1 MATEV
6 VMPRLSDTM
15 DSGTVGK
22 WLKKEGDQVTKG
34 ETIAEIETDKA
45 NMEMESYANGIL
57 ARIMVKE
64 GESAALGAPIAVIA
78 ADEAEAKKL
87 AENTTPSPN
96 GKQSEQLPET
106 GEPVEP
112 AGQLDQVPPEQA
124 GPPAKP
130 QIGLTTP
137 NERLKASPLARRLA
151 QERDINLEDVAGT
164 GPNGRITKEDVE
176 SFLKQ
181 AAPIGQISPPAGI
194 GHEASGM
201 RDEARTQTS
210 NLSQAEAP
218 ASEGR
223 ASQPV
228 EMSRMQQTIAR
239 RMTEAKFSAPE
250 FYLTSEIDMTE
261 ARAFLKTVATIE
273 PASRIQ
279 AGAPKVGPNDLLI
292 KAAALALRRHPEV
305 NSGWERDGIV
315 RFNRVNVGN
324 AVALPGGLVVPVIQD
339 ADKKS
344 LGEIAREA
352 KDLIE
357 KARTG
362 KLAPREYEFGTFTI
376 SNLGMFGIEQF
387 TAVLN
392 PPEACI
398 LAVGA
403 IEAKP
408 VVAGQP
414 GSGLAGE
421 ITVRSRMHV
430 TMTCDHRVVNGA
442 LGAEFLRTLRGLL
455 EHPMLI
461 LL

>member
-1 MATEV
+1 
-6 VMPRLSDTM
+6 MPRLSDTM

-22 WLKKEGDQVTKG
+22 WLKSEGDEVKKG

-64 GESAALGAPIAVIA
+64 GESAALGAPIAIIA

-87 AENTTPSPN
+87 AENAPSAT
-96 GKQSEQLPET
+96 GTQTEQPE
-106 GEPVEP
+106 PP
-112 AGQLDQVPPEQA
+112 GQLDQVPPEQV

-151 QERDINLEDVAGT
+151 QEHDINLEDVAGT
-164 GPNGRITKEDVE
+164 GPNGRITKEDVQ

-181 AAPIGQISPPAGI
+181 AAPIGQIGQPQPAAPAPSQPQPQAQ
-194 GHEASGM
+194 H
-201 RDEARTQTS
+201 QTR
-210 NLSQAEAP
+210 QEAP
-218 ASEGR
+218 SGEGR
-223 ASQPV
+223 ASQRV

-261 ARAFLKTVATIE
+261 ARSLLKTVAGTE
-273 PASRIQ
+273 
-279 AGAPKVGPNDLLI
+279 GAPKVGPNDLLI
-292 KAAALALRRHPEV
+292 KAAALALRKHPEV

-352 KDLIE
+352 KELID

-362 KLAPREYEFGTFTI
+362 KLAPSEYEYGTFTI

-403 IEAKP
+403 IESKP
-408 VVAGQP
+408 VVVG
-414 GSGLAGE
+414 GE
-421 ITVRSRMHV
+421 VTIRSRMHV

-442 LGAEFLRTLRGLL
+442 VGAEFLRTLRGLL
-455 EHPMLI
+455 EHPMLT

>member
-22 WLKKEGDQVTKG
+22 WLKNEGDQVKKG

-64 GESAALGAPIAVIA
+64 GESAALGAPIAIIA
-78 ADEAEAKKL
+78 ADEEEAKKL
-87 AENTTPSPN
+87 AESAPSAP
-96 GKQSEQLPET
+96 GKQTEQPEPP
-106 GEPVEP
+106 GK
-112 AGQLDQVPPEQA
+112 LDQVPPEQV

-130 QIGLTTP
+130 QTGLTTP

-151 QERDINLEDVAGT
+151 QEHDINLEDVAGT
-164 GPNGRITKEDVE
+164 GPNGRITKEDVQ

-181 AAPIGQISPPAGI
+181 AAPIGQVGQPRPS
-194 GHEASGM
+194 
-201 RDEARTQTS
+201 
-210 NLSQAEAP
+210 AP
-218 ASEGR
+218 APSQPQPQPQEGQEPLSREGR
-223 ASQPV
+223 ASQRV

-261 ARAFLKTVATIE
+261 ARSFLTNVAGIE
-273 PASRIQ
+273 
-279 AGAPKVGPNDLLI
+279 GAPKIGPNDLLI
-292 KAAALALRRHPEV
+292 KAAALALRKHPEV

-352 KDLIE
+352 KDLID
-357 KARTG
+357 KARNG
-362 KLAPREYEFGTFTI
+362 KLAPSEYEYGTFTI

-398 LAVGA
+398 LAVGG
-403 IEAKP
+403 IEARP
-408 VVAGQP
+408 VVVGD
-414 GSGLAGE
+414 E
-421 ITVRSRMHV
+421 VTVRSRMHV

-442 LGAEFLRTLRGLL
+442 VGAEFLRTLRGLL
-455 EHPMLI
+455 EHPMLT